1 MKGQEEPEHHV
12 TLEGRQQQPGCARL
26 FCFVF
31 FSPFSFF
38 FFLFHFFVFFLSFFL
53 LSFFPFFFK
62 VGKETNRRQEADLQ
76 GFRVVLKRL

>member
-1 MKGQEEPEHHV
+1 MSLWKGDSSNQAV
-12 TLEGRQQQPGCARL
+12 QG
-26 FCFVF
+26 CFVL
-31 FSPFSFF
+31 FSFPLSLSF
-38 FFLFHFFVFFLSFFL
+38 FFLFHFFGFLSFFL